1 MQKIVSNDATA
12 PVCEN
17 EKGIDFFASNPPN
30 VLNLQ
35 YLALNAQNVCC
46 FNSLMDAFSIYYLET
61 GFKVVI
67 RMLRQTYLPSS
78 KFWAADQLFPAP
90 ERDPEISNFIYHY
103 LNKE

>member
-35 YLALNAQNVCC
+35 YLALNAQNV
-46 FNSLMDAFSIYYLET
+46 
-61 GFKVVI
+61 
-67 RMLRQTYLPSS
+67 ML
-78 KFWAADQLFPAP
+78 F
-90 ERDPEISNFIYHY
+90 
-103 LNKE
+103 